1 MAIEIFSRQEQKYL
15 ITRRQYEELVE
26 RIGPEMRNDKNGVDG
41 KYSVTSLYFDNA
53 EKGIYFETKNKLKY
67 RQKLRLRVY
76 DDANLTSV
84 AFFEVKQKHKKVVNK
99 RRMLLPLGEA
109 YRYLEEDGQAGLDHY
124 KTSNSQVMKEID
136 YFRKFYQLRPE
147 MVVSYSRHALHG
159 IHDSELRIT
168 FDFDLRCRKED
179 LHIEN
184 GSYGTHFIDPDLV
197 VLEVKVDHSVPLWLT
212 RILQELQ
219 CEQRSA
225 SKFCTSM
232 ELLSGDVL
240 PQAGYFEPKEL
251 EKQLTGG
258 IENGSDHE
266 LVFI

>member
-1 MAIEIFSRQEQKYL
+1 MAIEIFSRKEQKYL
-15 ITRRQYEELVE
+15 ITRKQQEELVE
-26 RIGPEMRNDKNGVDG
+26 RIGSNMRNDKNGIDG
-41 KYSVTSLYFDNA
+41 RYSVTSLYFDNA
-53 EKGIYFETKNKLKY
+53 EKGVYFETKNKLTY

-76 DDANLTSV
+76 DDANLDST

-99 RRMLLPLGEA
+99 RRMLLPLREA
-109 YRYLEEDGQAGLDHY
+109 YRYLEEDGQSGLSNY
-124 KTSNSQVMKEID
+124 KTSNPQVMKEID
-136 YFRKFYQLRPE
+136 YFRTFYNLRPE

-159 IHDSELRIT
+159 IDDAELRIT

-184 GSYGTHFIDPDLV
+184 GPYGEHFIDPNLV
-197 VLEVKVDHSVPLWLT
+197 VLEVKVDHSVPLWLA

-232 ELLSGDVL
+232 ELLSGEDL
-240 PQAGYFEPKEL
+240 PLEGHMEPKQL
-251 EKQLTGG
+251 EEPIIGG

-266 LVFI
+266 LIFI